1 MATYYIKK
9 YGVHELH
16 GADCVWL
23 PIRKG
28 MVKLGD
34 FATAEEAFTKATT
47 LYRKVERCPTC
58 CNNVGKSRT
67 ASTGKS

>member
-16 GADCVWL
+16 QAGCVWL

-28 MVKLGD
+28 MVKLG
-34 FATAEEAFTKATT
+34 AFDSDGQALQKAKSFYKEVNPC
-47 LYRKVERCPTC
+47 LTC
-58 CNNVGKSRT
+58 CKFSKKQR
-67 ASTGKS
+67 AAKA